1 MNDVF
6 KKWLDEL
13 KTQGKSDEE
22 IGKLLSGV
30 AKLSAMEIYMALMM
44 SLTEEDMQEVEKIED
59 EEEAKKKMEELFKL
73 RTGMT
78 VEELAKNIKEG
89 FAEGYLGK

>member
-1 MNDVF
+1 MNKNKF
-6 KKWLDEL
+6 NIWLAEL
-13 KTQGKSDEE
+13 KKSGKSEEE

-30 AKLSAMEIYMALMM
+30 AKLSAVEIYTVLMM

-73 RTGMT
+73 RTGMS
-78 VEELAKNIKEG
+78 VDELAEKIRNG
-89 FAEGYLGK
+89 FAEGYLS